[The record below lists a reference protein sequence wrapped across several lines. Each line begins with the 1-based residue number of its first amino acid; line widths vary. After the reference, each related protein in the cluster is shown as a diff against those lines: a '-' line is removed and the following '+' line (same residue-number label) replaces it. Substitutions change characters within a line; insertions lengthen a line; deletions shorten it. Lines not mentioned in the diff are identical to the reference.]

1 MYIRLVHVSG
11 STTRNAEPMK
21 IRQVLPQVIK
31 GRTMTQERSIPGRSH
46 HETYAATASVGLL
59 MNAVLKRMLERRT
72 CFYGRVRLEIKPRR
86 ASSHKH
92 LLSLSRR

>member
-1 MYIRLVHVSG
+1 
-11 STTRNAEPMK
+11 
-21 IRQVLPQVIK
+21 
-31 GRTMTQERSIPGRSH
+31 MTQERSIPGRSH

-59 MNAVLKRMLERRT
+59 MNAVLKRMPERRT

-92 LLSLSRR
+92 LLSLRCYLVSFAEWKAGGVHGHRK